1 MSFEQ
6 PWLLTPVQFSE
17 IALFHGSC
25 EPWRTPEPQG
35 GGYDEVFWTAED
47 PLTAQIYIPTW
58 HGEMLFSIDEYRLAE
73 SIIPDTSSFL
83 WGIAEHLG
91 ARAVIHRSDAL
102 GRAESWS
109 STGKDITYGDIKAH
123 LQSLGYTGSGYCN
136 ENFRVKDAYKAQLDG
151 SKIKVPIPAATF
163 PLGRLVM
170 IPRPPQQDDI
180 DFREGRDPDLTEKQY
195 HMIDRFRTAF
205 AQGAQ
210 SIRINDFCQ
219 SPYMGNVG
227 HTSIGFHSD
236 TMKSLSDAGL
246 VRIIPATHRDFAG
259 SWSKYPDDFLTE
271 DFLQWHFGETVRAI
285 ALGQEVPAE
294 VIDAHQVRLDQVL
307 ATAQG
312 EDPFLITVGLDS
324 LRLPQPAAGLNEARM
339 AELTWEIEIN
349 SWRQAGSFSVNSLGG
364 LHYCGEP
371 EFIEAVR
378 QKGYCVPVTA
388 TMLNSDG
395 HTVTCAMITDAIALA
410 REPAVVDLSYP

>member
-83 WGIAEHLG
+83 WGIAEQLG

-123 LQSLGYTGSGYCN
+123 LHSLGYTGAGYSN
-136 ENFRVKDAYKAQLDG
+136 ENFRVKDVYKAQPDG

-170 IPRPPQQDDI
+170 IPRPQRQDDI

-195 HMIDRFRTAF
+195 HMIDRFRAAF

-246 VRIIPATHRDFAG
+246 VRIIPATHRDFTG

-271 DFLQWHFGETVRAI
+271 DFLQWHFSETVRAI
-285 ALGQEVPAE
+285 ALGREVPAE

-324 LRLPQPAAGLNEARM
+324 LKLPQPAAGLNEARI
-339 AELTWEIEIN
+339 AELTWDIEIN

-388 TMLNSDG
+388 AMLNNDG
-395 HTVTCAMITDAIALA
+395 RTVTCAMITDAIAQA
-410 REPAVVDLSYP
+410 HEPDVFDLSYP